1 MVAIRRSKTEGI
13 ASPDASEIVRENDNL
28 LVIGD
33 TADVDLLDEK
43 MNG

>member
-1 MVAIRRSKTEGI
+1 MICCLKIEVIVLL
-13 ASPDASEIVRENDNL
+13 DVFEIVWENDNL

-33 TADVDLLDEK
+33 IVDVDLLDEK

>member
-1 MVAIRRSKTEGI
+1 
-13 ASPDASEIVRENDNL
+13 RENDNL